1 MQDTEFQRRSTQQEK
16 TKQMHRQA
24 VPPKRPPQKEQRRM
38 RRNKKARRQPPSP
51 QRPLSPEAER
61 LRQKRLRAKMRKRRR
76 RRRLLMVF
84 TTFAL
89 IAACIVV
96 CCKLLFQ
103 VNGIRLEI
111 GEEKFHYVLPAQES
125 SDPSSDSA
133 APPDESAQLADPQ
146 SESAAASEPQQD
158 TQSTPPDETAQSAD
172 PQSESAA
179 ASEPQQDAQST
190 QPEAT
195 AQPTQQPEIMHQGA
209 KEVPAEQPI
218 AQTGYTVGSIA
229 ELLQVYAGQNLLEMD
244 LQQMIQTVEQQCPYL
259 ENVKIYY
266 KLPNTLV
273 VSASIAVP
281 TFCVQVENEWAV
293 LSANKKVVEHSPTQP
308 EGLMV
313 IAPGKVTADVGTPLI
328 FAPDPEPVDEAAILS
343 QTNLTEEERLQQLE
357 KEKAETQASAEED
370 ATTRQKHLEQML
382 SLFEKWEIRQDVTQV
397 DVSDSMQLQFWY
409 QGRVLVKLGTENEM
423 SYKIQ
428 FAARILTQELSVSD
442 QGTLDASAI
451 QESGELRPV
460 FSRSVQ

>member
-1 MQDTEFQRRSTQQEK
+1 MQDTEFQRRNTQQEK

-24 VPPKRPPQKEQRRM
+24 VLPKRPPQKEQRRM

-103 VNGIRLEI
+103 VNGVRLEI
-111 GEEKFHYVLPAQES
+111 GEEKFHYVLPVQES

-133 APPDESAQLADPQ
+133 APPDESAQ
-146 SESAAASEPQQD
+146 
-158 TQSTPPDETAQSAD
+158 SAD
-172 PQSESAA
+172 PQSEPAA

-190 QPEAT
+190 QPET
-195 AQPTQQPEIMHQGA
+195 TVQPTQQPEIMHQGA
-209 KEVPAEQPI
+209 KEVSAEQPI
-218 AQTGYTVGSIA
+218 AQTGYTVGGIA

-343 QTNLTEEERLQQLE
+343 QANLTEEERLQQLE
-357 KEKAETQASAEED
+357 KEKAGAQASAEED
-370 ATTRQKHLEQML
+370 ATTRQNHLEQML
-382 SLFEKWEIRQDVTQV
+382 SLLEKWEIRQDVTQV

-428 FAARILTQELSVSD
+428 FVARILTQELSVSD

-460 FSRSVQ
+460 FSRNVQ